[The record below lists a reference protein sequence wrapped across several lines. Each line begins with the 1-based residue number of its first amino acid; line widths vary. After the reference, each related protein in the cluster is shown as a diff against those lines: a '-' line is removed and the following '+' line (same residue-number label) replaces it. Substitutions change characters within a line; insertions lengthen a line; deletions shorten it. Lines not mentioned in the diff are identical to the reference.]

1 MNMPPRNPAKRLI
14 GRFLFLRIALGTV
27 VLVTCTV
34 GSVFW
39 AREWFWDPED
49 LADVGSDKY
58 IDDIL
63 PLLRSQASNTLT
75 FGACSI
81 TMSARFSYQNAFG
94 MRSFYG
100 NKFAWYS
107 LLIVAVLQVA
117 ITYIP
122 GLNSVVFQM
131 GPMKAEQWGIVALL
145 SFGVFVVMELEKA
158 VRRKLLE
165 DGKVDVGDSELGYF
179 DEEIVPEQDISL
191 PRGSS
196 KLNLAAL
203 AH

>member
-14 GRFLFLRIALGTV
+14 GRFLFLRIALGTI

-39 AREWFWDPED
+39 VRTWYEPAELDTT
-49 LADVGSDKY
+49 SQTY

-94 MRSFYG
+94 IRSFYG

-107 LLIVAVLQVA
+107 LVIVAVLQVA

-122 GLNSVVFQM
+122 GLNNVVFQM
-131 GPMKAEQWGIVALL
+131 GPMKAEQWGIVAIL
-145 SFGVFVVMELEKA
+145 SFGVFVVMEIEKA

-191 PRGSS
+191 PRGAS
-196 KLNLAAL
+196 KLNLAEL